1 MFFVLYVLHDDEKL
15 KAVLDAWQ
23 GSGVSGVTI
32 LPSTGIGR
40 IRDHFALRE
49 DVPLIPSLKSLLEE
63 HEDLLNRTLFTVVD
77 DEAMVDRVVAA
88 TEKVVGRLDSPNTGI
103 LVVLPVL
110 RVYGLHREKN
120 SSAL

>member
-40 IRDHFALRE
+40 IRDHFVLRE

-63 HEDLLNRTLFTVVD
+63 HEDLLNRTLFTVVE

-103 LVVLPVL
+103 LVVLPVI
-110 RVYGLHREKN
+110 RAYGLRREK
-120 SSAL
+120 S